1 MAAKKEV
8 KKVAATQTEAFKEFS
23 MEGKTFS
30 YKGRVYPKK
39 EGTGKVLS
47 RSLVNITLNDVITIK
62 GIYLVETED
71 KFFLTFPQYKSG
83 EEYKSYFFIDRDFNE
98 GELDQ
103 LIDIIADN
111 VYA

>member
-1 MAAKKEV
+1 MAAKT
-8 KKVAATQTEAFKEFS
+8 KKTEEAKAQFKEFS

-71 KFFLTFPQYKSG
+71 KYFLTFPQYKSG
-83 EEYKSYFFIDRDFNE
+83 EDYKSYFFIDPDFNK